1 MPKNV
6 PPLADSSLSLPYTF
20 SGWLRYLWRDILF
33 PGALLP
39 EAGDWRLGSLVV
51 LLLIPAVLLYPNLGF
66 HLLEPD
72 EGRYAEIPR
81 EMLERGDWVVPTL
94 QGEPYLDKPPLL
106 YWLIA
111 ACYRV
116 WGIHEW
122 TARLA
127 PALALHATVL
137 LTYFLG
143 RRSLGERAA
152 FRGALLLSLAPGFI
166 SMGRLLLLDGLLTL
180 WTTLALFGAFEAVR
194 GPRLHWAWWLLAG
207 VACGLGI
214 LTKGP
219 VILVLL
225 LPPLLLQRW
234 LMGTSCPIGWGAWS
248 AFLLLAAGMA
258 APWFVAVCVAIPEF
272 VRYFF
277 WEHHVLRYMTSFAH
291 ERGFWFYVPILL
303 LGLLPASALAWPLL
317 RFLGSAEEMTRR
329 QRPVELGFPL
339 LAGVWCVL
347 FFSLSSCK
355 LPTYILPAFPPL
367 ALVLGYFL
375 AHSRWQYSPWP
386 ARTAVLAFALL
397 VCCHHLIL
405 PWYAG
410 YRSPMGRPEEVRR
423 WCSDPAMPVVCF
435 PRGCDSVAFYL
446 GRSDLKAVRSRD
458 IDVIRD
464 LVWHH
469 PRVVVLCAHRSTLEG
484 LKQLL
489 PPEFHV
495 AHSVRLELSDIPGV
509 PQAWTK
515 TVVNLLGR
523 TSLGLADVAVVE
535 RRPPEA
541 E

>member
-1 MPKNV
+1 MPENLRQV
-6 PPLADSSLSLPYTF
+6 ADALPSLPRTV
-20 SGWLRYLWRDILF
+20 SGLLRSLWRDILF
-33 PGALLP
+33 PGAQLTEP
-39 EAGDWRLGSLVV
+39 GGWRRGSLVV
-51 LLLIPAVLLYPNLGF
+51 LLLIPAALLYPNLGF

-81 EMLERGDWVVPTL
+81 EMLESGDWVVPRL

-111 ACYRV
+111 ACYRLG
-116 WGIHEW
+116 GIHEW
-122 TARLA
+122 TARLV

-143 RRSLGERAA
+143 RRGLGERAA
-152 FRGALLLSLAPGFI
+152 FQGAMLLSLAPGFI

-194 GPRLHWAWWLLAG
+194 GPRLCWSWWLLAG
-207 VACGLGI
+207 LACGLGF

-219 VILVLL
+219 VILVLI
-225 LPPLLLQRW
+225 LPPLILHRW
-234 LMGTSCPIGWGAWS
+234 LTGTGCRIGRGAWS
-248 AFLLLAAGMA
+248 AFFLLAMGVAV
-258 APWFVAVCVAIPEF
+258 PWFVAVCVAIPEF

-277 WEHHVLRYMTSFAH
+277 WDHHVLRYMTSFAH
-291 ERGFWFYVPILL
+291 ERGIWFYAPILL
-303 LGLLPASALAWPLL
+303 LGLLPASLLAWPLL
-317 RFLGSAEEMTRR
+317 CFLGSPDETVRR
-329 QRPVELGFPL
+329 QRPAELGYPL
-339 LAGVWCVL
+339 LAGGWCVL

-375 AHSRWQYSPWP
+375 AHSHWQRSPWP
-386 ARTAVLAFALL
+386 ARTAGLAFALL
-397 VCCHHLIL
+397 LCCHHLLL

-423 WCSDPAMPVVCF
+423 WCTDPATPVVCF

-464 LVWHH
+464 MVWHH

-495 AHSVRLELSDIPGV
+495 AQSVRLELSDIPGI
-509 PQAWTK
+509 PKAWNRTAA
-515 TVVNLLGR
+515 NLLGR

-535 RRPPEA
+535 RRPVDTE
-541 E
+541 